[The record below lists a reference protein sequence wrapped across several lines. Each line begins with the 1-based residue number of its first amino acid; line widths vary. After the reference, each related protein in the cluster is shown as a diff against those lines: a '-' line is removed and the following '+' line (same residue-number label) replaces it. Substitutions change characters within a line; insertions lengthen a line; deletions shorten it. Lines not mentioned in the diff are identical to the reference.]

1 MKDQYKTKS
10 QLIDELVELR
20 QRTIGSDAP
29 GKKKKEQAIRTQD
42 NNPDG
47 ETGLSKLEW
56 ALSLSEVIEALKKIS
71 SGDPTVRLEQTS
83 ADEMIAALKH
93 MVNRT
98 ADEIAEIVDL
108 SHEFAMGLAEHFDVL
123 NRVSR
128 GDLDARVSGA
138 SPIELLE
145 LLKKV
150 TNEMIG
156 SIVNKKRERDTAEET
171 LREMEALESSI
182 LSAIPHAVIGL
193 HERKIIFANGSVRG
207 VFGWT
212 PQDLIGRSTRILY
225 RTDDE
230 YEEIGR
236 IFYSMLERQRT
247 FTHEFMCRHKEGRDI
262 LCRMSASVIGE
273 RLQEKRIIV
282 IYEDKTQSRYA
293 EEALQ
298 ESEQKIRYI
307 IEHSNEIFYI
317 YDIHHTF
324 TYMSPQSLQVLG
336 FSPDELMVR
345 WRKLATGNP
354 VNETG
359 RIFREAAMKTGER
372 QNPYIIE
379 VYRKDGGKVLLEIDE
394 SPVKDNEGR
403 VVGIVGAARDVTE
416 LKRAEEE
423 REIMHL
429 QLLHAQKM
437 EAIGQLAGGIAH
449 DFNNILTAI
458 MGYGHFIKMKTK
470 EGDPL
475 RTYAEHILSLSD
487 RATNLTQGLLA
498 LNRKQIMQLR
508 PVNINEIIREVDKLL
523 LRMIG
528 EDIELKTILAD
539 RELTVMADAGQIEQ
553 IMMNLATNARDAM
566 PEGGQLSIETGIVE
580 IDDKFMKTH
589 GFGTPGMY
597 ALISETDTGE
607 GMDDETRERIFEPF
621 YTTKDVGKGTGLGLS
636 IVYGIIKQHEGYVN
650 VYSEP
655 GKGTAFRI
663 YLPLINAEPEQE
675 IREGMSF
682 PENGNETL
690 LFAEDNREVRVFT
703 REILAEYGYVVI
715 EASDG
720 EDAINKFM
728 ENKDRIQ
735 LLLLDVIMP
744 RKNGKEV
751 YEEIKK
757 VNPDIKTLFMSGYTA
772 DVIHGKGIIEEG
784 VELLMKPVS
793 PTILLK
799 KVRDILDA

>member
-1 MKDQYKTKS
+1 MKDQYKTKT

-20 QRTIGSDAP
+20 KTIIESDIP
-29 GKKKKEQAIRTQD
+29 GKKRKEQAGHPQD
-42 NNPDG
+42 NNHYG
-47 ETGLSKLEW
+47 ETGLSNLEW
-56 ALSLSEVIEALKKIS
+56 ALSLSEVIEALKRIS
-71 SGDPTVRLEQTS
+71 SGDPSVRIEETS
-83 ADEMIAALKH
+83 ADELIAALKH
-93 MVNRT
+93 MINMT
-98 ADEIAEIVDL
+98 AEDIAEIVDL

-123 NRVSR
+123 HRVSK
-128 GDLDARVSGA
+128 GDLDARVLGV

-145 LLKKV
+145 SLKKV

-156 SIVNKKRERDTAEET
+156 SIEKKKRARDAAEKT

-182 LSAIPHAVIGL
+182 LSAIPHAVMGL
-193 HERKIIFANGSVRG
+193 RERKIIFANESVKD
-207 VFGWT
+207 VFGWK

-225 RTDDE
+225 RTDEE
-230 YEEIGR
+230 YDEIGR
-236 IFYSMLERQRT
+236 LFYSMLEKQRT
-247 FTHEFMCRHKEGRDI
+247 FTHEFMCRHKEGKDI
-262 LCRMSASVIGE
+262 LCRLSASVIGE
-273 RLQEKRIIV
+273 NLQEKRIV
-282 IYEDKTQSRYA
+282 VMYEDKTQSRYA

-324 TYMSPQSLQVLG
+324 TYMSPQSLQILG
-336 FSPDELMVR
+336 YAPNELMKR

-359 RIFREAAMKTGER
+359 RGFREAAMKTGER
-372 QNPYIIE
+372 QKPYVLE

-394 SPVKDNEGR
+394 SPVKDNEGK
-403 VVGIVGAARDVTE
+403 VIGIVGAARDVTE
-416 LKRAEEE
+416 LRRAEEE
-423 REIMHL
+423 REKMHL

-458 MGYGHFIKMKTK
+458 IGYGHFIKMKTK

-475 RTYAEHILSLSD
+475 RTYAEHILLLSD
-487 RATNLTQGLLA
+487 RATHLTQGLLA
-498 LNRKQIMQLR
+498 LNRKQIIQLR
-508 PVNINEIIREVDKLL
+508 PVNINEIIREVNKLL

-539 RELTVMADAGQIEQ
+539 RALTVMADAGQIEQ
-553 IMMNLATNARDAM
+553 VMMNLATNARDAM
-566 PEGGQLSIETGIVE
+566 PEGGQLSIETEVVE
-580 IDDKFMKTH
+580 IDDKFIKMH
-589 GFGTPGMY
+589 GFGNPGMY

-607 GMDDETRERIFEPF
+607 GMDDKTRERIFEPF

-636 IVYGIIKQHEGYVN
+636 IVYGIIKQHEGHVN

-655 GKGTAFRI
+655 GKGTTFKI
-663 YLPLINAEPEQE
+663 YLPLINAEPEKE
-675 IREGMSF
+675 RRAVMSSF
-682 PENGNETL
+682 DNGNETL
-690 LFAEDNREVRVFT
+690 LFAEDDKEVRVFT
-703 REILAEYGYVVI
+703 REILAEYGYEVI

-728 ENKDRIQ
+728 ENKDSIQ

-744 RKNGKEV
+744 KKNGKEV

-757 VNPDIKTLFMSGYTA
+757 VKPDIKTLFMSGYTA
-772 DVIHGKGIIEEG
+772 DVIQKKGIMEEG
-784 VELLMKPVS
+784 LDVLLKPVS
-793 PTILLK
+793 PTVLLK

>member
-1 MKDQYKTKS
+1 MKDRYKTKA
-10 QLIDELVELR
+10 QLIDELAELR
-20 QRTIGSDAP
+20 KRIIESETP
-29 GKKKKEQAIRTQD
+29 GKKRKEQAGHPQD
-42 NNPDG
+42 NNRYG
-47 ETGLSKLEW
+47 ETGLLNLEW
-56 ALSLSEVIEALKKIS
+56 ALSLSEVIEALKRIS
-71 SGDPTVRLEQTS
+71 SGDPTVRIEETS
-83 ADEMIAALKH
+83 ADELIAALKH
-93 MVNRT
+93 MVNMT
-98 ADEIAEIVDL
+98 AEDIAEIVDL

-123 NRVSR
+123 HRVSK
-128 GDLDARVSGA
+128 GDLDARVSGV
-138 SPIELLE
+138 SPIDLLE
-145 LLKKV
+145 SLKKV

-156 SIVNKKRERDTAEET
+156 SIEKKKRERDSTEKT

-182 LSAIPHAVIGL
+182 LSAIPHAVMGL
-193 HERKIIFANGSVRG
+193 HERKIIFANESVKD
-207 VFGWT
+207 VFGWK
-212 PQDLIGRSTRILY
+212 PQYLIGRSTRILY
-225 RTDDE
+225 RTDEE

-236 IFYSMLERQRT
+236 LFYPMLEKQRT

-262 LCRMSASVIGE
+262 LCRLSASVIGE
-273 RLQEKRIIV
+273 NLREKRIV
-282 IYEDKTQSRYA
+282 VMYEDKTRSRYA

-317 YDIHHTF
+317 HDIRHTF
-324 TYMSPQSLQVLG
+324 TYMSPQSLQILG
-336 FSPDELMVR
+336 YRPDELMMD
-345 WRKLATGNP
+345 WMKLSTGDP
-354 VNETG
+354 VNERG
-359 RIFREAAMKTGER
+359 YGFKEAALKTGER
-372 QNPYIIE
+372 QKPYVLE
-379 VYRKDGGKVLLEIDE
+379 LYRKDGGKAVLEIDE
-394 SPVKDNEGR
+394 SPVKDNEGK
-403 VVGIVGAARDVTE
+403 VIGIVGAARDVTE

-423 REIMHL
+423 REKMHL

-437 EAIGQLAGGIAH
+437 EAVGQLAGGIAH

-458 MGYGHFIKMKTK
+458 IGYGHFIKMKTK
-470 EGDPL
+470 GDDPL

-498 LNRKQIMQLR
+498 LNRKQIIQLR

-523 LRMIG
+523 LRIIG

-553 IMMNLATNARDAM
+553 VMMNLATNARDAM
-566 PEGGQLSIETGIVE
+566 PEGGQLSIETEAVE
-580 IDDKFMKTH
+580 IDDRFMKTH
-589 GFGTPGMY
+589 GFGNPGMY

-607 GMDDETRERIFEPF
+607 GMDDKTTERIFEPF

-655 GKGTAFRI
+655 GKGTTFKI
-663 YLPLINAEPEQE
+663 YLPLINAEPEKERRQ
-675 IREGMSF
+675 IMSS
-682 PENGNETL
+682 PDNGSETL
-690 LFAEDNREVRVFT
+690 LFAEDDKEVRVFT
-703 REILAEYGYVVI
+703 REILVEYGYVVI

-728 ENKDRIQ
+728 ENKDSIQ

-744 RKNGKEV
+744 KKNGKEV

-757 VNPDIKTLFMSGYTA
+757 VKPDIKTLFMSGYTA
-772 DVIHGKGIIEEG
+772 DVIHKKGIIEEG
-784 VELLMKPVS
+784 LDLLLKPVS
-793 PTILLK
+793 PTVLLK